1 MKILITGGTGFIG
14 TEVTKKLIQRDHEVV
29 LLTRIGEKPHP
40 SLQMPG
46 ISFLE
51 YPYRA
56 DSKLPLEM
64 MNTVD
69 GIINMAGEPI
79 FTGRW
84 TEEKKKNILA
94 SRINITRQLVEAIS
108 MLPDKKPTVLVSASA
123 VGYYGP
129 RDASDLTEDASPGS
143 DFLAQ
148 VCIAWEREAMRAV
161 QYGVRTVTLRTGIV
175 LDKGGGALAQM
186 IPPYKYFV
194 GGPIGSGRQYFSWI
208 HREDM
213 TELYATAVTDQRL
226 SGPVNATAPNPLS
239 MAELSKAIGEVLHR
253 PSWFPVPAFLVKL
266 IIGESAQVV
275 VTGQKAIPVKL
286 LAIDYPYQYRT
297 VEEALKA
304 SLL

>member
-14 TEVTKKLIQRDHEVV
+14 SEVAKKLIQRGHEVV
-29 LLTRIGEKPHP
+29 ILTRLGEKPHA
-40 SLQMPG
+40 SLQLPG
-46 ISFLE
+46 VSFVE

-56 DSKLPLEM
+56 DSRLPLEM
-64 MNTVD
+64 MSRVD

-79 FTGRW
+79 FTNRW
-84 TEEKKKNILA
+84 TEVKKNNILE
-94 SRINITRQLVEAIS
+94 SRINITRQLIEAIAL
-108 MLPDKKPTVLVSASA
+108 LPDKKPTALVSASA

-129 RDASDLTEDASPGS
+129 RDTSALTEDASPGS

-148 VCIAWEREAMRAV
+148 VCIAWEQEAMKAE

-186 IPPYKYFV
+186 ILPYKFFV
-194 GGPIGSGRQYFSWI
+194 GGPLGSGRQYCSWI

-213 TELYATAVTDQRL
+213 TELYVTAVTDQRL
-226 SGPVNATAPNPLS
+226 SGAVNATAPNPLT
-239 MAELSKAIGEVLHR
+239 MAELSKAIGKVLHR
-253 PSWFPVPAFLVKL
+253 PYWFPVPAFLVKL

-275 VTGQKAIPVKL
+275 VTGQKAIPAKL
-286 LAIDYPYQYRT
+286 LAIDFPYHYRT